1 MELDSN
7 PRMLAFTTL
16 HDIASSVIRKGWR
29 EGRRKET
36 KKRKTKKKKK
46 ERKRSALQ
54 LSCKCIINTGMY
66 LEQCQIQDQERTI
79 AELASTG
86 TKGNENFHLKS
97 YSNSEK

>member
-1 MELDSN
+1 
-7 PRMLAFTTL
+7 
-16 HDIASSVIRKGWR
+16 
-29 EGRRKET
+29 
-36 KKRKTKKKKK
+36 
-46 ERKRSALQ
+46 
-54 LSCKCIINTGMY
+54 MY